1 MDNLHIV
8 PPHANDEIQNS
19 QHTLTKQICYTI
31 DNMSFEKNFAE
42 PNNFQESFR
51 RYKERHIVDVAPEI
65 IGNSILAGEIKDGAF
80 GCKEVAIN
88 RAHPSIDVPSLKLE
102 QGKHVVMIGPNG
114 AGKSTVLDAI
124 MDVHDAN
131 FSATHGKGAI
141 TYKSGVH
148 EKPSTRIARLN
159 QEEMLQS
166 LYNESVFNV
175 IDQTKELYKLE
186 FPIDWEDIEKFETN
200 TRNETV
206 CHRIEE
212 LSQKIDRLFGISEFI
227 DRKVK
232 ELSGGERT
240 KLSLLMILLS
250 EPDILL
256 LDEPTNHL
264 DLESLSKLLGIIDSY
279 KRHGVSIVSI
289 SHVDTYLRDAGKDGV
304 IELTVDEKKRT
315 VRQSNS
321 PYEKYIKD
329 GARKPYTIVENPI
342 MWRSIYKPTGEAVVA
357 PLQEITTIPDSPL
370 TNVKI
375 PALLPGEVR
384 VLVGNNGSGKTK
396 LMEVMASRQE
406 GRKLM
411 QRGKGVNIAYLPQFW
426 PDVLQNTTL
435 SDFFSYV
442 KANVDPHGTATN
454 NQFREAIL
462 DSGFKSGKKDV
473 ATLLNKKLSSFS
485 GGEQRFLWFIAV
497 SVMPKIDAL
506 FLDEPTNHMDQN
518 IQQYIMRAMR
528 DFKGAILFASHDLR
542 LIKDIADDPG
552 EKSGN
557 VGIRTLVL
565 EKKNGKTAT
574 QFISERP
581 DDFMKRTMEKGK
593 DAGRRIKM

>member
-1 MDNLHIV
+1 
-8 PPHANDEIQNS
+8 
-19 QHTLTKQICYTI
+19 
-31 DNMSFEKNFAE
+31 MSFEQME
-42 PNNFQESFR
+42 GTQNNFQESFR
-51 RYKERHIVDVAPEI
+51 RYKERHIVDIAPEV
-65 IGNSILAGEIKDGAF
+65 IGNTVLAGEIKDGAF

-88 RAHPSIDVPSLKLE
+88 RAHPSIEIPSLKLE
-102 QGKHVVMIGPNG
+102 QGKHIVMIGPNG

-124 MDVHDAN
+124 MDVQDAT

-141 TYKSGVH
+141 TYKKGVH

-166 LYNESVFNV
+166 LYNETVFNV

-186 FPIDWEDIEKFETN
+186 FPIDWEKLENYEINTNNEK
-200 TRNETV
+200 V
-206 CHRIEE
+206 SQRIEE
-212 LSQKIDRLFGISEFI
+212 LSQKIDRLFGISEFTE
-227 DRKVK
+227 RKVK

-289 SHVDTYLRDAGKDGV
+289 SHVDTYLRDAGNDGV
-304 IELTVDEKKRT
+304 IELTVDEKKRAL
-315 VRQSNS
+315 RQTNS
-321 PYEKYIKD
+321 PYEKFVKD
-329 GARKPYTIVENPI
+329 GARKPYTIVEKPI
-342 MWRSIYKPTGEAVVA
+342 SWNSIYKPAGEAVVA
-357 PLQEITTIPDSPL
+357 PLQETITIPDSPL
-370 TNVKI
+370 QNIKI

-384 VLVGNNGSGKTK
+384 VLIGNNGSGKTK

-406 GRKLM
+406 GRKFM

-426 PDVLQNTTL
+426 PDVLQNATL

-442 KANVDPHGTATN
+442 KTNVDPQGSATN

-462 DSGFKSGKKDV
+462 ESGFKSGKKDG
-473 ATLLNKKLSSFS
+473 ATLLNRKLLSFS

-506 FLDEPTNHMDQN
+506 LLDEPTNHMDKN
-518 IQQYIMRAMR
+518 IQQYVMRAMR
-528 DFKGAILFASHDLR
+528 DFKGAIMFASHDLR
-542 LIKDIADDPG
+542 LIKEIADDCG

-557 VGIRTLVL
+557 IGIRTLLL
-565 EKKNGKTAT
+565 EKKKGKTST
-574 QFISERP
+574 QFITDRP
-581 DDFMKRTMEKGK
+581 DEYMKRAIEKGK
-593 DAGRRIKM
+593 DAGRRIKV

>member
-1 MDNLHIV
+1 M
-8 PPHANDEIQNS
+8 
-19 QHTLTKQICYTI
+19 T
-31 DNMSFEKNFAE
+31 FEKNVAE
-42 PNNFQESFR
+42 QNNFQESFR
-51 RYKERHIVDVAPEI
+51 RYKERHIVDIAPET
-65 IGNSILAGEIKDGAF
+65 IGNTILAGEIKDGAF

-102 QGKHVVMIGPNG
+102 QGKHIVMIGPNG

-141 TYKSGVH
+141 TYKKGVH
-148 EKPSTRIARLN
+148 EKPTTRIARLN

-166 LYNESVFNV
+166 LYSETVFDV

-200 TRNETV
+200 THNEEV

-212 LSQKIDRLFGISEFI
+212 LSQKIDRLFGVSEFV

-304 IELTVDEKKRT
+304 VELTVDEKKRA

-342 MWRSIYKPTGEAVVA
+342 TWQSIYKPSGEAIVA

-370 TNVKI
+370 TNIKI

-406 GRKLM
+406 GRKIM
-411 QRGKGVNIAYLPQFW
+411 QRGKGINIAYLPQFW
-426 PDVLQNTTL
+426 PDVLQNATL

-442 KANVDPHGTATN
+442 KMTVDPNGNATS

-462 DSGFKSGKKDV
+462 ESGFKSGKKDV
-473 ATLLNKKLSSFS
+473 ATLLNKKLHSFS

-497 SVMPKIDAL
+497 SVMPKVDAL

-518 IQQYIMRAMR
+518 IQQYVMRAMR
-528 DFKGAILFASHDLR
+528 DFKGAIMFASHDLR
-542 LIKDIADDPG
+542 LIKDIADDCG

-557 VGIRTLVL
+557 VGIRTLLL
-565 EKKNGKTAT
+565 EKKNGKTST
-574 QFISERP
+574 QFLTDRP
-581 DDFMKRTMEKGK
+581 DEYMRRTMEKGK
-593 DAGRRIKM
+593 DAGRRIKV